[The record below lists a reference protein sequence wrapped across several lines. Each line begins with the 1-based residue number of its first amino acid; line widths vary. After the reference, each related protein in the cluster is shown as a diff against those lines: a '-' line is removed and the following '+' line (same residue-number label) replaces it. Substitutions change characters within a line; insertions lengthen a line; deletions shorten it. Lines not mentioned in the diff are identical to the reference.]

1 MTTVTKKKVNVK
13 TNAPITGLRYPV
25 AGVANGITLTIN
37 EILICIRSKA
47 KVEEVIGN
55 RTIPLD
61 FTNYNKDNSIV
72 IAKPEELKAVIMDV
86 KQVDGK
92 LVIESQPEQVEV
104 KLEQTVEI
112 KSEQTAEEVPVVQER
127 VIAPVLPI
135 AETTEEVPESTE
147 KIESAV
153 EAATLEVK
161 EQVVADKVE
170 KVTTG
175 KNYQKNK

>member
-1 MTTVTKKKVNVK
+1 MTTVLKKKVNVK

-92 LVIESQPEQVEV
+92 LVVEPQP
-104 KLEQTVEI
+104 EQTVEV
-112 KSEQTAEEVPVVQER
+112 KSEQTVEEVPVVQER
-127 VIAPVLPI
+127 VIAPVLPVT
-135 AETTEEVPESTE
+135 ETTEEVQESTE
-147 KIESAV
+147 KIDAVV
-153 EAATLEVK
+153 EATTPEVK
-161 EQVVADKVE
+161 EEVVADKVE
-170 KVTTG
+170 KATTG